1 MEKPWV
7 FPTKYG
13 GIEDHELTSL
23 HRYGE
28 STATHKTVLPKEE
41 LKPGRTDSTQQTT
54 KGPHRDG
61 LESK

>member
-23 HRYGE
+23 HRYDE

-41 LKPGRTDSTQQTT
+41 LKPGRTDST
-54 KGPHRDG
+54 
-61 LESK
+61 